1 MADYKHIL
9 VAVDFTPEHVQ
20 VKKRAAQLARQSGA
34 RLSLIHV
41 VEFVHVDPANELV
54 LPTDIELEGEI
65 AATAKTRL
73 QEIAASMEGTGE
85 ISQWVETGS
94 TRQEIIRVA
103 EEQGVDLIVLGSHGR
118 HGISLLLGSTANAV
132 LHGAP
137 CDVLA
142 VRIREDR

>member
-9 VAVDFTPEHVQ
+9 VAIDFTPEHTQ
-20 VKKRAAQLARQSGA
+20 VKARAEQLAKQSAA
-34 RLSLIHV
+34 RMSLIHV
-41 VEFVHVDPANELV
+41 VEFVHIDPANELV
-54 LPTDIELEGEI
+54 LPTDIELEGQIAETARARLREI
-65 AATAKTRL
+65 AESL
-73 QEIAASMEGTGE
+73 DVPGE
-85 ISQWVETGS
+85 ITQWVEPGS

-142 VRIREDR
+142 VRIQAQ

>member
-1 MADYKHIL
+1 MTDYKHIL

-20 VKKRAAQLARQSGA
+20 VKERAAQLARQSGA

-41 VEFVHVDPANELV
+41 VEFVRVDPANELV
-54 LPTDIELEGEI
+54 LPTDIELETQIAETGRSRLKEIAESLDVPGEI
-65 AATAKTRL
+65 AR
-73 QEIAASMEGTGE
+73 
-85 ISQWVETGS
+85 WVETGS

-142 VRIREDR
+142 VRIREE

>member
-1 MADYKHIL
+1 MSHYKHIL
-9 VAVDFTPEHVQ
+9 VALDFTPEHIQ
-20 VKKRAAQLARQSGA
+20 VKERAAQLARQSEA

-41 VEFVHVDPANELV
+41 VEFVNIDPANELV
-54 LPTDIELEGEI
+54 LPTDIELEGQI
-65 AATAKTRL
+65 ADSAKSRL
-73 QEIAASMEGTGE
+73 REVAESLDVPGE
-85 ISQWVETGS
+85 ITQWVEAGS

-118 HGISLLLGSTANAV
+118 HGIGLLLGSTANAV

-142 VRIREDR
+142 VRIQEK